1 MRKFCL
7 EYGASLVFTS
17 ANSNSN
23 MEMLYSYIVHRIYD
37 QDFAFTSNINDK
49 EALFI
54 PSGRDSK
61 DLIDNSDLR

>member
-1 MRKFCL
+1 
-7 EYGASLVFTS
+7 
-17 ANSNSN
+17 

>member
-1 MRKFCL
+1 
-7 EYGASLVFTS
+7 
-17 ANSNSN
+17 
-23 MEMLYSYIVHRIYD
+23 MEMLYNYIVHRIYD
-37 QDFAFTSNINDK
+37 QDFPHTSNINDK